1 MLSEKFRFIDYL
13 IDVRGMSNHTVT
25 GYSKDLEEFEVWLG
39 SIDVLESSIT
49 PSILRQYIA
58 HCSRRGLSAG
68 SINRKLSAIRSY
80 ARFLEKRNRNTK
92 LLDSAETIRGLK
104 QSKRL
109 PKFLFES
116 EILPLFDLASVKSKN
131 TLQQIRDEALFE
143 VFYST
148 GARVSEIRAIGL
160 NDLDI
165 QKSQVLVRGKGRK
178 ERFVFLGQQAKE
190 KLQRYLLVRNRVMAS
205 QNDSGTSVS
214 QRKSLDHGF
223 LFINLQGKQLSIRG
237 IQYILHRRAI
247 QMGID
252 KPFSPH
258 GFRHSFATHVMNKG
272 ADIRVVQELLGHA
285 HLSTTQVYTHV
296 SIERLKETYQQ
307 AHPHSQRR
315 RPSQD

>member
-1 MLSEKFRFIDYL
+1 MLSEKSRFIDYL
-13 IDVRGMSNHTVT
+13 RDVRGMSSHTVL
-25 GYSKDLEEFEVWLG
+25 GYRKDLEEFDGWL
-39 SIDVLESSIT
+39 IANEVLESSIT
-49 PSILRQYIA
+49 PSVLRQFIA
-58 HCSRRGLSAG
+58 HCSRRGLSAA
-68 SINRKLSAIRSY
+68 SINRKLSAIRAY
-80 ARFLEKRNRNTK
+80 ARFLEKRDHK
-92 LLDSAETIRGLK
+92 SVLFDSSETLRGLK

-109 PKFLFES
+109 PTFLFES
-116 EILPLFDLASVKSKN
+116 EILPLFDLSSVKSKN
-131 TLQQIRDEALFE
+131 SLQQIRDEALFE

-148 GARVSEIRAIGL
+148 GARISEIRNMHLRDL
-160 NDLDI
+160 NI

-190 KLQRYLLVRNRVMAS
+190 KLQRYLGLRNQVLESKETGKRP
-205 QNDSGTSVS
+205 QEKT
-214 QRKSLDHGF
+214 LDHGY
-223 LFINLQGKQLSIRG
+223 LFINLHGNQLSIRG
-237 IQYILHRRAI
+237 IQYILHRRAL
-247 QMGID
+247 QKGID

-315 RPSQD
+315 KSD

>member
-1 MLSEKFRFIDYL
+1 MLSEKSRFIDYL
-13 IDVRGMSNHTVT
+13 INVRGVSSHTVT
-25 GYSKDLEEFEVWLG
+25 GYSKDLEEFDSWLC
-39 SIDVLESSIT
+39 SIDVAESSIT

-58 HCSRRGLSAG
+58 HCSRRGLSPG
-68 SINRKLSAIRSY
+68 SINRKLSAIRGY
-80 ARFLEKRNRNTK
+80 ARFLEKRDRNSK

-104 QSKRL
+104 QSNRL

-116 EILPLFDLASVKSKN
+116 EILPLFDLTSVKSKN
-131 TLQQIRDEALFE
+131 SLQQIRDEALFE

-148 GARVSEIRAIGL
+148 GARVSEIRSIGIK
-160 NDLDI
+160 DLDI
-165 QKSQVLVRGKGRK
+165 QKSQVLVRGKGKK

-190 KLQRYLLVRNRVMAS
+190 KVQQYLAVRNKVMVAQKDSETSIS
-205 QNDSGTSVS
+205 QQKPV
-214 QRKSLDHGF
+214 DHGF
-223 LFINLQGKQLSIRG
+223 LFINLQGNQLSIRG

-247 QMGID
+247 QRGID

-315 RPSQD
+315 RSN